1 MKVAVTGASGLIGQ
15 VLVPALR
22 ADGHEVIRLVRRTPR
37 TADEH
42 RWDPQ
47 HRRIDPSVLRDVDA
61 VVNLAGTPIRPRPF
75 TASYK
80 RDLVSSRIDSTTTV
94 SEALAAAAAA
104 DPTRPRVLLSASA
117 VGYYGDTGDRI
128 VEEDAGPGEDFLA
141 RLCVQWEQATRPAAD
156 AGIRVVTLRTGLV
169 IGRDAM
175 LVRILGTV
183 FRFGLGG
190 RMGSGRQYWPWIGL
204 DDEVGAI
211 RFLLTADGVSGP
223 VNLTGPEPVRNGE
236 FVRDLAAAVS
246 RPAVLPVPAIALQLA
261 LGEFGRSSVL
271 AGQRAVPAK
280 LQAAGYRFT
289 HDTLPAALQT
299 ALGRG

>member
-1 MKVAVTGASGLIGQ
+1 VKVAVTGASGLIGQ
-15 VLVPALR
+15 SLVPALR

-47 HRRIDPSVLRDVDA
+47 HRRIGPDLLRDVDA

-80 RDLVSSRIDSTTTV
+80 RDLVASRIDSTRTV
-94 SEALAAAAAA
+94 SEALATVAAE
-104 DPTRPRVLLSASA
+104 DPSRQRVLLSASA
-117 VGYYGDTGDRI
+117 VGYYGDTGDRV

-141 RLCVQWEQATRPAAD
+141 RLCVQWEEATGPAAD
-156 AGIRVVTLRTGLV
+156 AGVRVVTLRTGLV
-169 IGRDAM
+169 VGRDAM

-183 FRFGLGG
+183 FRLGLGG

-204 DDEVGAI
+204 ADEIGAI
-211 RFLLTADGVSGP
+211 RFLLTAEDVRGA
-223 VNLTGPEPVRNGE
+223 VNLTGPEPVPNSE

-246 RPAVLPVPAIALQLA
+246 RRAVLPVPAFALRLA

-271 AGQRAVPAK
+271 AGQRAVPAR

-289 HDTLPAALQT
+289 HATLPSALRE

>member
-1 MKVAVTGASGLIGQ
+1 MKIAVTGASGLIGNA
-15 VLVPALR
+15 LVPALR

-42 RWDPQ
+42 RWEPQ
-47 HRRIDPSVLRDVDA
+47 HHSIDATLLRDVDA

-75 TASYK
+75 TEGYR
-80 RDLVSSRIDSTTTV
+80 RDVLGSRVDSTRTL
-94 SEALAAAAAA
+94 SEALATVAAEE
-104 DPTRPRVLLSASA
+104 PGRRRVLLSASA
-117 VGYYGDTGDRI
+117 VGYYGDTGDR
-128 VEEDAGPGEDFLA
+128 VTDEQGPAGDDFLA
-141 RLCVQWEQATRPAAD
+141 RVCVQWEDATRPAAD
-156 AGIRVVTLRTGLV
+156 AGVRVATLRTGLV
-169 IGRDAM
+169 IGRGAM

-183 FRFGLGG
+183 FRAGLGG

-204 DDEVGAI
+204 ADEVGAI

-223 VNLTGPEPVRNGE
+223 VNLTGPDPVTNAD
-236 FVRDLAAAVS
+236 FVRDLARAVH
-246 RPAVLPVPAIALQLA
+246 RPAVLPVPAPVIRLA

-289 HDTLPAALQT
+289 HPDLPAALRD
-299 ALGRG
+299 ALARG